1 MSDRSESSDSLPRQS
16 VMPRRQVASEYSG
29 VVSGSD
35 YQPSNAEESVSSSRS
50 SSNDDSEDD
59 DSIKNF
65 IVTLPTKHTHKTVKF
80 ESRSSSSDSMTS
92 FAQKLKSSR
101 PTKSGPFNIKC
112 FYKES
117 EVVDDLNGPR
127 RRRAAMNVRYRA
139 DSDSDNEGYSDDQ
152 GKRRFKKA
160 HESDSE
166 FEVHNAVYLRPLSGT
181 YL

>member
-50 SSNDDSEDD
+50 SSNDDS
-59 DSIKNF
+59 IKNF

-80 ESRSSSSDSMTS
+80 ESRSSSSDSSDSMTS

-101 PTKSGPFNIKC
+101 PAKSGPFNIKC